1 MKTKHISE
9 KALANRWSLSF
20 RTIQRWRLDGGS
32 LPHFKIGKSV
42 RYPLE
47 AVEAFEAGSISIP
60 TENINASG
68 RSKCKC

>member
-9 KALANRWSLSF
+9 KDLAARWSLSF

-32 LPHFKIGKSV
+32 LPHFIIGKSV

-47 AVEAFEAGSISIP
+47 AVEAFEAGNISTP
-60 TENINASG
+60 TANNIRG
-68 RSKCKC
+68 L